1 MGNDDFPFVTVPD
14 RLLPRVGNPDKGTR
28 IHRAYGPSDAFEEW
42 WEAVCEICGPENS
55 VSPGGV
61 PMFAQA
67 SRAAVHKRL
76 KEGRLTAFCF
86 HKETVHRTRFRKR
99 EVITTV
105 GTPITNIPVSEC
117 KAWGDQMRLLT
128 RSERKLIQWGDGDN
142 AGQVLIRKTPSR
154 KKGKP

>member
-1 MGNDDFPFVTVPD
+1 MGNDGFPFVTVPD
-14 RLLPRVGNPDKGTR
+14 HLIPRVGNTDEGTR
-28 IHRAYGPSDAFEEW
+28 VYRAFGPPEAFEQW
-42 WEAVCEICGPENS
+42 WEAVCEICKPENT

-99 EVITTV
+99 EVIVTE

-117 KAWGDQMRLLT
+117 KAWGEQMRAMT
-128 RSERKLIQWGDGDN
+128 RTERKEIQWGEGDN
-142 AGQVLIRKTPSR
+142 AGQVLIRKTTTR
-154 KKGKP
+154 KKGKK